1 MKKILLILLLIFNI
15 KIVNAGSCNTIEF
28 PNLPNN
34 PQNYL
39 IVKFGEQYYAYVL
52 NNTFKPYISNKE
64 YIIVNS
70 VKSYYLKNNNV
81 WYDNGTDYSVLFQE
95 VIQTTN
101 DIYTDNTFNSIAYKK
116 NYGIACE
123 VTDNNVGIINDIAH
137 VINDA
142 YKDLESKNIK
152 FYQIMIALILIN
164 SIIFLFCYAI
174 THIRF

>member
-15 KIVNAGSCNTIEF
+15 KIVNAESCNAIEF
-28 PNLPNN
+28 PDLPNN

-70 VKSYYLKNNNV
+70 VKSYFFKNNSWN
-81 WYDNGTDYSVLFQE
+81 DNGTDYSVLFQE
-95 VIQTTN
+95 VIQTTT
-101 DIYTDNTFNSIAYKK
+101 DIYTNNTFSEVAYKK
-116 NYGIACE
+116 NYGLACE
-123 VTDNNVGIINDIAH
+123 VIDNNINVINDIAH
-137 VINDA
+137 LINDF

-152 FYQIMIALILIN
+152 FYQIMIALIIFN
-164 SIIFLFCYAI
+164 FIIFVFCYII
-174 THIRF
+174 THFRF